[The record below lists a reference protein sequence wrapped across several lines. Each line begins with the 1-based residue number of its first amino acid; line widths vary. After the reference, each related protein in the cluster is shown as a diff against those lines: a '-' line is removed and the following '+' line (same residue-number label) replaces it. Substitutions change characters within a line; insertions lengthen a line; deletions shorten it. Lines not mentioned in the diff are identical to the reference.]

1 MYDEIIFSPDPR
13 KPYDGSI
20 GREND
25 DTRYSRISIQLG
37 SNGTYGKMASP
48 SALLERQED
57 EFYKLIL
64 FDLEKNHFGDSKV
77 FRDTYNVKAV
87 CDQVEQLFKDGHLQP
102 HFIEGE
108 KIPKL
113 IFTRS

>member
-1 MYDEIIFSPDPR
+1 
-13 KPYDGSI
+13 
-20 GREND
+20 
-25 DTRYSRISIQLG
+25 
-37 SNGTYGKMASP
+37 MASP